1 VEIRA
6 TQSIQGWGVDVL
18 QTPLPGKKG
27 MQKELKRLEVSGNSL
42 NESSL
47 MYPDANGEIEG
58 FGQKEARYGTVEKS
72 LDLLCLWIMTTAEHI
87 GDAR

>member
-6 TQSIQGWGVDVL
+6 TQSIQDWGADVL
-18 QTPLPGKKG
+18 ELTLPGEKG

-47 MYPDANGEIEG
+47 MYPDATGEIEG

-72 LDLLCLWIMTTAEHI
+72 LDQLCLWIKIIVDI

>member
-1 VEIRA
+1 VEIQA

-18 QTPLPGKKG
+18 QILPGEKG
-27 MQKELKRLEVSGNSL
+27 MQNELKRLEVSGNSL

-47 MYPDANGEIEG
+47 MNPDANGEIEG